1 MLTRTVRRLWGDESG
16 FVVSSDLILISTI
29 LVIGLLAGLVTLR
42 DQIVQ
47 ELGDVAMAVG
57 NLNQSY
63 SVEEHTVEFDGHE
76 FTVAG
81 SSFVDE
87 SDFGEGGT
95 EEDNED
101 SPGGAPAGLDVAAEA
116 SNEGRDARFED

>member
-1 MLTRTVRRLWGDESG
+1 MLSNMKRLWGDECG

-29 LVIGLLAGLVTLR
+29 LVLGLLVGLVTLR

-47 ELGDVAMAVG
+47 ELADVAMAVG

-63 SVEEHTVEFDGHE
+63 SFAEHTVDFDGLT

-81 SSFVDE
+81 SSFEDE
-87 SDFGEGGT
+87 SDFGESGSG
-95 EEDNED
+95 ENNLDP
-101 SPGGAPAGLDVAAEA
+101 PGSEPAGISVTVDAVP
-116 SNEGRDARFED
+116 EG